1 MFDPQFFCK
10 FVKLLFVF
18 VLQCKQRKKNR
29 RCERS
34 ALKALLSN
42 KLYSLKT
49 FNAQDHI

>member
-29 RCERS
+29 CERS